1 MPNNDYINS
10 AQITDLSLAETLQ
23 GDELLLIQG
32 PCCEETQ
39 AITVDTLL
47 ANLVKRLHDGASVT
61 LIESDPTVPSY
72 IKSLTEDQVN
82 ALLKSLNEIEEIKK
96 NIRDL
101 QASTAKIT
109 SFSVTPSIVE
119 IGTVLNTVTLKW
131 ETNFRQIIKITVE
144 GVELPIDRRERVL
157 DGPFK
162 EDTTFSMS
170 ITGDDGSIDTKSTDL
185 KFYNGIY
192 YGASKVTPL
201 SGDFIRSLTKVLSK
215 DRNIGFTVTSMEQ
228 EYIYVALPARF
239 GNPNFVIPN
248 EEADFEFINQFQF
261 INPSGYSEDY
271 RAYRTMNVHLGQT
284 TVLVR

>member
-10 AQITDLSLAETLQ
+10 AQITDLTLAETLQ

-72 IKSLTEDQVN
+72 IKAITEEQVAAWN
-82 ALLKSLNEIEEIKK
+82 KLVEDIETIKQE
-96 NIRDL
+96 IRDI
-101 QASTAKIT
+101 QSAKAKIT
-109 SFSVTPSIVE
+109 LFSVTPSIVE
-119 IGTVLNTVTLKW
+119 LGTVLNSVTLKW
-131 ETNFRQIIKITVE
+131 ETNFRKIITQTVE

-170 ITGDDGSIDTKSTDL
+170 VTGEDGSIDTKTTDL

-192 YGASKVTPL
+192 YGASTVTPL

-239 GNPNFVIPN
+239 GHPTFSIIT
-248 EEADFEFINQFQF
+248 EEADFEFIQEFEF
-261 INPSGYSEDY
+261 VNPSGYVENY
-271 RAYRTMNVHLGQT
+271 YAYRTMNVHLGQT
-284 TVLVR
+284 TVMLR